1 MSARVRGIPGVNIV
15 GRALCARVHSE
26 CHSPREHACTQ
37 GIRESFSMSAHRAH
51 VHIGHVRLYKHREY
65 RATYTREHLMSNT
78 KFLPPKFLSNTSC
91 RYISRPSYV
100 PVHRRPYFVNTVRR
114 TPTGIEFMTFSNN
127 MTVSLP
133 IHWLLYKAYLRVIA
147 RVFVLELRSVT
158 ANRIITLSARHANT
172 AFNK

>member
-1 MSARVRGIPGVNIV
+1 MRYFWRWYSLACPVCT
-15 GRALCARVHSE
+15 RALRVSFSTRARVHTG
-26 CHSPREHACTQ
+26 HQRVILDVCT
-37 GIRESFSMSAHRAH
+37 RAHRAH
-51 VHIGHVRLYKHREY
+51 VHTGHVRLYKHREY

-114 TPTGIEFMTFSNN
+114 TPTGIEFMTFRNN

-133 IHWLLYKAYLRVIA
+133 IH
-147 RVFVLELRSVT
+147 
-158 ANRIITLSARHANT
+158 
-172 AFNK
+172 